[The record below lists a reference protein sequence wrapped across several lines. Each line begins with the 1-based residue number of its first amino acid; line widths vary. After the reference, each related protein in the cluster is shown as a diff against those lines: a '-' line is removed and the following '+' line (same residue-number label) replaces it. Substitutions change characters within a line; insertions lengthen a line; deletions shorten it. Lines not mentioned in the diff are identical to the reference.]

1 MAGGG
6 LLHIALKTVNLK
18 LTEKFYTEILGL
30 RVAFRVPPNMVFLHT
45 PGSKDLLNF
54 VKSKGKPAPTR
65 GLDHFGFQTTAAGLR
80 RLEKK
85 LKDNG
90 VAITGRRG
98 KHAIYF
104 LDPNGYAIEYY
115 CD

>member
-1 MAGGG
+1 MAANG
-6 LLHIALKTVNLK
+6 LLHIALRTRDLQM
-18 LTEKFYTEILGL
+18 TEKFYTEILGL
-30 RVAFRVPPNMVFLHT
+30 KVAFRLPPNMLFLRT
-45 PGSKDLLNF
+45 SGSKDLLNF
-54 VKSKGKPAPTR
+54 VKSKTKLVHHG
-65 GLDHFGFQTTAAGLR
+65 GLEHFGFRTTAAGLK
-80 RLEKK
+80 RLERN